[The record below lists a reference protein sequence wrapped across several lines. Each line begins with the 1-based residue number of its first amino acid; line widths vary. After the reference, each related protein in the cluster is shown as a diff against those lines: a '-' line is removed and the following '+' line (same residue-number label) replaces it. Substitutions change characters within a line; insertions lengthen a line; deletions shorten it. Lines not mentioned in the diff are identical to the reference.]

1 MNIDLLLSKNQ
12 FAVQELLRQN
22 HILYSDIKQGIKLG
36 YERHG
41 ESFAIK
47 LINILSKDQNLSNSS
62 DNTMGPEAPQ
72 GSWVDDNGVTHVP
85 GADGGSG
92 NFWNIWGNLLGYVGQ
107 TGSTYNQFM
116 KDISGT
122 SSPEQS
128 QYNYE
133 GSKLTWLYWAGGLL
147 LLIILLIL
155 IFKK

>member
-12 FAVQELLRQN
+12 FAVSELLRQN

-36 YERHG
+36 YERYG
-41 ESFAIK
+41 QSFAIK

-62 DNTMGPEAPQ
+62 DDTEMGPEAPP
-72 GSWVDDNGVTHVP
+72 GSYVNDNGVTVVP
-85 GADGGSG
+85 GSEGSS
-92 NFWNIWGNLLGYVGQ
+92 NFWSTWGNLLGFVGK

-122 SSPEQS
+122 STEQT
-128 QYNYE
+128 QYNYQ
-133 GSKLTWLYWAGGLL
+133 GSNLTWLYWAGGLL